1 MCGIAGFYGYY
12 EGDLRDNIKS
22 TLASISSRGPDSN
35 GHYYESFNESK
46 QILLL
51 HTRLKIID
59 LDNRANQPFRYK
71 NYILSFNGEIY
82 NYLELKKHLIS
93 KGNTFISNSDTE
105 VLIQHYD
112 KYGYKGIDDFEGMF
126 ALSIFD
132 KNDYS
137 LVLSR
142 DRFGE
147 KPLYISESSR
157 YISYGSEVD
166 ALQKINNKNFEVNE
180 KLVFKFLNKGYRTS
194 YSDPEISFFKKVK
207 SVRPNQ
213 VISYNNNLQKSNSK
227 YWSPCITRD
236 FENIEQSKK
245 EIRESLIKSVEL
257 RMRSD
262 VPIAFFLSGGIDS
275 NAIISIA
282 KNILNKDIACFS
294 LVAKDQKF
302 EEIEVIRD
310 QVKNQR
316 LNHTEL
322 EISQKNFIENMQELI
337 SYYYAPVATISIFAI
352 WKLYKE
358 VFNKGFKVTISG
370 HGGDE
375 IFAGYYYHHLLYLR
389 DIKNKKEKF
398 DIKKTEW
405 EKFVLPYVN
414 NPILKNLDLFVNNEN
429 EPIEYLYNNNS
440 NIKEVFR
447 DQIYKFKTDNIHYH
461 KKSLKNRMLNEIFN
475 EVIPVVLAQ
484 EDLNSMYY
492 SIENRSP
499 FLDKNIFETALSVPT
514 SEYISK
520 GYNKSLLRDSLK
532 EILPNSI
539 RKNRSKIGLNFSLKE
554 YFSLNSENKKF
565 LLSDSMI
572 FEYINKNK
580 LKELIQDEKK
590 FYQNSQFI
598 FNFISSKVFLDK
610 FS

>member
-1 MCGIAGFYGYY
+1 M
-12 EGDLRDNIKS
+12 
-22 TLASISSRGPDSN
+22 
-35 GHYYESFNESK
+35 
-46 QILLL
+46 
-51 HTRLKIID
+51 
-59 LDNRANQPFRYK
+59 
-71 NYILSFNGEIY
+71 
-82 NYLELKKHLIS
+82 
-93 KGNTFISNSDTE
+93 
-105 VLIQHYD
+105 
-112 KYGYKGIDDFEGMF
+112 
-126 ALSIFD
+126 
-132 KNDYS
+132 
-137 LVLSR
+137 
-142 DRFGE
+142 
-147 KPLYISESSR
+147 
-157 YISYGSEVD
+157 
-166 ALQKINNKNFEVNE
+166 
-180 KLVFKFLNKGYRTS
+180 
-194 YSDPEISFFKKVK
+194 
-207 SVRPNQ
+207 
-213 VISYNNNLQKSNSK
+213 
-227 YWSPCITRD
+227 
-236 FENIEQSKK
+236 
-245 EIRESLIKSVEL
+245 
-257 RMRSD
+257 
-262 VPIAFFLSGGIDS
+262 
-275 NAIISIA
+275 
-282 KNILNKDIACFS
+282 
-294 LVAKDQKF
+294 
-302 EEIEVIRD
+302 
-310 QVKNQR
+310 
-316 LNHTEL
+316 
-322 EISQKNFIENMQELI
+322 
-337 SYYYAPVATISIFAI
+337 
-352 WKLYKE
+352 
-358 VFNKGFKVTISG
+358 
-370 HGGDE
+370 
-375 IFAGYYYHHLLYLR
+375 YLR
-389 DIKNKKEKF
+389 DIKNNKEKF